1 MIDKRE
7 KRFERDPEDKKGR
20 IIKAFLDLVDKKG
33 YENISINDIPEKAG
47 VSIGTIYYHFEGG
60 KPAIIKASFDFL
72 ADAFVDY
79 EAISQMTS
87 DNFEENFNHYLRY
100 YIKSHREQA
109 RYHKAIDQATL
120 SNKELFDDMGVLINN
135 YMTVVAKNMR
145 LVNQFYSE
153 VEESTLREMLILQF
167 NVIEA
172 LVHRHLFFT
181 PLFDTD
187 EKLVSFLTKV
197 IANIMTDGI

>member
-1 MIDKRE
+1 MIEKKD

-33 YENISINDIPEKAG
+33 YENVSINDIPEKAG

-60 KPAIIKASFDFL
+60 KPAIIKASFNFL

-79 EAISQMTS
+79 DAISQMTS
-87 DNFEENFNHYLRY
+87 ENFEENFSQYLRY
-100 YIKSHREQA
+100 YIQSHREQA

-120 SNKELFDDMGVLINN
+120 SNQELFDDMGFLINN
-135 YMTVVAKNMR
+135 YMTEVAKNMR
-145 LVNQFYSE
+145 KVNEIYAE
-153 VEESTLREMLILQF
+153 MEESKLRDMLILQF

-172 LVHRHLFFT
+172 LIHRHLFFT
-181 PLFDTD
+181 PLFDKD
-187 EKLVSFLTKV
+187 EELISFLTK
-197 IANIMTDGI
+197 IIESIMTSSI